1 MAFVD
6 NTTVKGFTVFVYQ
19 TLTVKDI
26 LQSTDNDV
34 PFIQKVFKTYSIDFK
49 TILKQN
55 VQNYFLH
62 RILDLFRRAPPYTN
76 KPKPIASSS
85 AEGKPSSRCSLSVC
99 IFPGVGSSVPYMSFP
114 PTLSNCGVL
123 SRSFR
128 TTLWHYVRQIRRHR
142 DVWTNPWSCR
152 EPRT

>member
-49 TILKQN
+49 TILKQ
-55 VQNYFLH
+55 F
-62 RILDLFRRAPPYTN
+62 
-76 KPKPIASSS
+76 
-85 AEGKPSSRCSLSVC
+85 
-99 IFPGVGSSVPYMSFP
+99 
-114 PTLSNCGVL
+114 
-123 SRSFR
+123 
-128 TTLWHYVRQIRRHR
+128 
-142 DVWTNPWSCR
+142 
-152 EPRT
+152 